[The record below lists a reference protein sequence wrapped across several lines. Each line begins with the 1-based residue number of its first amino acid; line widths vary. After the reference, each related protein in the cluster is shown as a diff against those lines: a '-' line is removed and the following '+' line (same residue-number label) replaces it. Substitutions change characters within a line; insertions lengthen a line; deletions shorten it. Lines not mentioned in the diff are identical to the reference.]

1 MSESK
6 SDQFQID
13 EFYMPYRVERNCNGG
28 GVLIYVCEDIPSK
41 LLKMHKVRDDAQN
54 FFIEHFCYK

>member
-28 GVLIYVCEDIPSK
+28 GVLVYVCEDIPSK
-41 LLKMHKVRDDAQN
+41 LLKMHKVRDDTQN

>member
-1 MSESK
+1 
-6 SDQFQID
+6 
-13 EFYMPYRVERNCNGG
+13 MPYRVERNCNGG
-28 GVLIYVCEDIPSK
+28 GVLVYVCEDIPSK